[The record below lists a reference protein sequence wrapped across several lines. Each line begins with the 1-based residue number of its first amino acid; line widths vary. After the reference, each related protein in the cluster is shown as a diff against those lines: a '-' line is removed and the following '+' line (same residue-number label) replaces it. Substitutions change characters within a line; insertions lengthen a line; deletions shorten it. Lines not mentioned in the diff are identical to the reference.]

1 MEAYN
6 ENLLDKP
13 SVIPDEPVCVVCGRW
28 GATNEHHVIPKGMGG
43 RNEINEKR
51 IPKWLLCGNGNIDG
65 CHGKFHKLL
74 LHARWHDGW
83 QVKET
88 EEPTN
93 HLVAMMDDDG
103 WKPLRGWH
111 EKQR

>member
-43 RNEINEKR
+43 RKADYEKR
-51 IPKWLLCGNGNIDG
+51 IPRFLVCGNGNASG
-65 CHGKFHKLL
+65 CHKKFHDSK
-74 LHARWHDGW
+74 LHAKWHDGW
-83 QVKET
+83 EIKET
-88 EEPTN
+88 AVPTKRIDA
-93 HLVAMMDDDG
+93 LMDGEG
-103 WKPLRGWH
+103 WKPLRGWS
-111 EKQR
+111 R